1 MCIAYK
7 KVITLEH
14 FLNICD
20 SKNTHYHL
28 AAYQYVIRKYAQAVH
43 PIEKYCA
50 RYKTYIP
57 K

>member
-50 RYKTYIP
+50 RHKT
-57 K
+57 